1 VLCWILDL
9 ELETWPQRQV
19 DDHLLSLSR
28 RIQAPVAVVDHDHD
42 AASEHLSS
50 HFGGGNDNYHYSLS
64 SSLTIRLIFFL
75 DRVDFVDDDEIML
88 LYHFCFLP
96 SCFWPRRRW
105 NNDALFRT
113 YSHISCHY

>member
-1 VLCWILDL
+1 MLCWILDL

-75 DRVDFVDDDEIML
+75 DRVDFVDVM
-88 LYHFCFLP
+88 
-96 SCFWPRRRW
+96 R
-105 NNDALFRT
+105 
-113 YSHISCHY
+113 